1 MVSLFESLGP
11 RALPLNPVP
20 VKALQGQIEELKS
33 LPDKN
38 TVVSALTRS
47 VSGPAGIFDPY
58 AALPALEHAA
68 SVASEKKVPRSQK
81 LNVVFRGKEHY
92 LNI

>member
-58 AALPALEHAA
+58 AALPAFCSAETLVHF
-68 SVASEKKVPRSQK
+68 SEC
-81 LNVVFRGKEHY
+81 Y
-92 LNI
+92 LFGSLQEV